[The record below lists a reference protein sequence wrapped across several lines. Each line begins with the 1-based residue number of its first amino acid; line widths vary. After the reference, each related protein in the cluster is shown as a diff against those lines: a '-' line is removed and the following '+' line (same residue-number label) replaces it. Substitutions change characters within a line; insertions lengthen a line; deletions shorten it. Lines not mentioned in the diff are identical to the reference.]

1 MLFRR
6 LMVLAVIATILLVTT
21 VAQAFD
27 GNRKGFI
34 IGFGVGPGYTSFTQ
48 TVKNVTTGFDETS
61 DTENSFSFATDFKIG
76 GGITDQFLLYYVNR
90 VTWFGMENAL
100 NENVTIANGV
110 GGVGV
115 SYYLETTAPAFY
127 FLGSIGLSTWMT
139 PFEDESSNWV
149 GFGVSGGVG
158 YEFAAHWGVEATVNY
173 GNPKDEETVM
183 NNKIEA
189 STSALAFVVTVY
201 GLAY

>member
-6 LMVLAVIATILLVTT
+6 VMVLAVIATILLLA
-21 VAQAFD
+21 VAAHAFD
-27 GNRKGFI
+27 GSRKGFI
-34 IGFGVGPGYTSFTQ
+34 LGFGVGPGYTSFTQ
-48 TVKNVTTGFDETS
+48 TVEIPAIDFDETS
-61 DTENSFSFATDFKIG
+61 DRENSFSFATDFKIG

-100 NENVTIANGV
+100 DENVTIANGI

-115 SYYLETTAPAFY
+115 SYYIQTTAPSLY

-139 PFEDESSNWV
+139 PFEDEIGNWL

-173 GNPKDEETVM
+173 GNPKDEETEDGRTM
-183 NNKIEA
+183 EA
-189 STSALAFVVTVY
+189 STSALAFAVIVY